1 MSGGRGAFVAR
12 VLGQLILGEALRA
25 TGLSRRVGEGET
37 VDRQTARARALRSA
51 LESLGP
57 LYVKV
62 GQMLSTRPD
71 LMPQYMID
79 ELQHLH
85 EKVSVRPFSEFEPV
99 LESQLGSDWR
109 RFFRSIE
116 TEKPLGAASLAQV
129 YKVTLHSGEP
139 AVVKIQR
146 PGIVGDMLD
155 DMALLERTV
164 KRLAKRVPDFAE
176 VVDLQAVLEVI
187 FSAMR
192 PELDFTLEARNM
204 DDFRPVAEHFDTLSV
219 PEVVFVTKQVL
230 VQGLAK
236 GTSIRDI
243 NRDKLPTDTRLA
255 IGRDLLAFMY
265 RSFFVE
271 RIFHADPHPGN
282 VFVTPEGQATLIDFG
297 MVGKLDRGLSTALV
311 LVMLNFSMNDGAGV
325 ARSWIE
331 LGRPTSWADV
341 PGFAGD
347 MARFIPTV
355 VGASMEDLNF
365 GVSLTS
371 VLKYSTRRGIQT
383 SPMIALIGKAF
394 ANVDGSVRYLAP
406 ELSMIEVF
414 EDEMTDIAFELVE
427 EILSPEHALRFT
439 AEAALAALAAP
450 EQARVVLRDL
460 SARDLTF
467 RMTESS
473 DRRSRREDRA
483 DARARALRRT
493 LLALGAGA
501 LWVERHRWR
510 RDST

>member
-1 MSGGRGAFVAR
+1 MSSGRGAYVGR
-12 VLGQLILGEALRA
+12 VLGQLVLGEALRT
-25 TGLSRRVGEGET
+25 TGLHRRAGQGET
-37 VDRQTARARALRSA
+37 LDRQTARARALRQA

-71 LMPQYMID
+71 LMPEYMIE

-99 LESQLGSDWR
+99 LEAQLGSDWQR
-109 RFFRSIE
+109 YFKEIH

-129 YKVTLHSGEP
+129 YGVTLQSGEP

-146 PGIVGDMLD
+146 PGIVADMLD
-155 DMALLERTV
+155 DMALLEKVV
-164 KRLAKRVPDFAE
+164 KRLAKRFPEFAE
-176 VVDLQAVLEVI
+176 VVDLSAVLDVI
-187 FSAMR
+187 FTAMR
-192 PELDFTLEARNM
+192 PELDFTIEARNM
-204 DDFRPVAEHFDTLSV
+204 DDFRPVAKGFETLSV

-230 VQGLAK
+230 VQSLAP
-236 GTSIRDI
+236 GTSIRDV
-243 NRDKLPTDTRLA
+243 NRNKLSTEKRLA
-255 IGRDLLAFMY
+255 IGRDLLAFNY

-271 RIFHADPHPGN
+271 RMFHADPHPGN
-282 VFVTPEGQATLIDFG
+282 VFITPEGQATLIDFG
-297 MVGKLDRGLSTALV
+297 MIGKLDRRMSAALV

-331 LGRPTSWADV
+331 LGRPTSWADI
-341 PGFAGD
+341 PGFSSD
-347 MARFIPTV
+347 MSRFIPSV

-394 ANVDGSVRYLAP
+394 ANLDGSVRYLAP
-406 ELSMIEVF
+406 ELSMVDVF
-414 EDEMTDIAFELVE
+414 KDEFTDIVFELVE
-427 EILSPEHALRFT
+427 EMLSPEHAIRFAAET
-439 AEAALAALAAP
+439 ALTSLAAP
-450 EQARVVLRDL
+450 EQSRVLLRDL
-460 SARDLTF
+460 AARNLTV
-467 RMTESS
+467 RVADSP
-473 DRRSRREDRA
+473 DRRSRRDESA

-493 LLALGAGA
+493 LLAVGAGA
-501 LWVERHRWR
+501 LWWDRNR
-510 RDST
+510 RLKPR